1 MVVVLGSHRL
11 PPSPPLSPACETE
24 PVCRLIT
31 TAPAL
36 ATPHTP
42 PRVRCGRGRNGE
54 ADRLAQLTSKRSPV
68 AAWFLVPFGVGCSSG
83 LLFRGL
89 V

>member
-1 MVVVLGSHRL
+1 MVVVLGSHCL

-24 PVCRLIT
+24 PVCRLT
-31 TAPAL
+31 TAAPAP
-36 ATPHTP
+36 ASPHIP
-42 PRVRCGRGRNGE
+42 PLVRCGWGRSGE
-54 ADRLAQLTSKRSPV
+54 ADRLAQLTSKHSPV
-68 AAWFLVPFGVGCSSG
+68 AAWFLVPFSVGCASG